1 MLWQRTVW
9 IYNLQPTSRVPPS
22 PRRFLQFVSGKWGAW
37 WNLCTLNISSKLLRS
52 RLCVTFLL
60 FIVGV
65 KMWLHW
71 WESVADCSLL
81 GITFANCSLWSG
93 SPDGVCTASSFWSI
107 FNWIIAQQQIFAHF
121 LVSENVFLLVCYLP
135 LITTYLCLRIS
146 PVQFILASC

>member
-1 MLWQRTVW
+1 
-9 IYNLQPTSRVPPS
+9 
-22 PRRFLQFVSGKWGAW
+22 
-37 WNLCTLNISSKLLRS
+37 
-52 RLCVTFLL
+52 
-60 FIVGV
+60 
-65 KMWLHW
+65 MWLHW

-135 LITTYLCLRIS
+135 YFVFHLYSLSLRLANQKSKNKHGGRVQNPKMTVFYLQSMILTVPQYSLVSHLLSREAGRLWICCTYWIYSWLRCDHI
-146 PVQFILASC
+146 